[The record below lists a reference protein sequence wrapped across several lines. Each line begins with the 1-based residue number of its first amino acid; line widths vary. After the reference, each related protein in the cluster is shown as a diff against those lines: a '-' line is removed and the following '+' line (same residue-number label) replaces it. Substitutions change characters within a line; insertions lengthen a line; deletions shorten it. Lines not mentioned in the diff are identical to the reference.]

1 MKVREE
7 HPLIDIIK
15 DAGYKV
21 KEVAECAG
29 HNNLPSFYRT
39 LRRISNGVA
48 SINTTAKVAKCIGV
62 PVWYLVFLLRPEFDD
77 ALLRKAEEV
86 KLEVLKRVAKKSR
99 YLLWGFVEEM
109 QKRGSISPGIQE
121 FLDEELGGRE

>member
-1 MKVREE
+1 MKIREDP
-7 HPLIDIIK
+7 PLTDIIK
-15 DAGYKV
+15 EAGYKV

-29 HNNLPSFYRT
+29 HKNVPSFYRT
-39 LRRISNGVA
+39 LRRIDTGVA
-48 SINTTAKVAKCIGV
+48 SINTIRKVANCIGI
-62 PVWYLVFLLRPEFDD
+62 PTWYLVFMLDPEFNDTLLR
-77 ALLRKAEEV
+77 RVEEA
-86 KLEVLKRVAKKSR
+86 KLDVLKRVAKESR